1 MQLLIHDLACTEGRL
16 IMITGINKKCG
27 PYLNSP
33 FFLLLFRLLL
43 KHQARKRRAQTKG
56 QTGMRHPPRAREVGG
71 NI

>member
-1 MQLLIHDLACTEGRL
+1 
-16 IMITGINKKCG
+16 MITGINKKCG